1 LVKAVV
7 AECPGTYDRQWRQM
21 TRRYRML
28 TAALLQA
35 SALPV
40 MRARIVPAAAAMP
53 TVFTGVVN
61 LLAQ

>member
-1 LVKAVV
+1 VKSVV
-7 AECPGTYDRQWRQM
+7 AERPDTYDRHWRQI

-35 SALPV
+35 SAHAPA
-40 MRARIVPAAAAMP
+40 RSRIVPAAVALP
-53 TVFTGVVN
+53 TIFTGVVN